1 MAFQFGKT
9 NRLLGNF
16 FNRRMIIKIQIKTL
30 FMKPKYKKKLKL
42 TLYKRILYYLKCQ
55 IKKKYFKNDIYF
67 ILQKILFIQPELGV
81 FNLD

>member
-1 MAFQFGKT
+1 
-9 NRLLGNF
+9 
-16 FNRRMIIKIQIKTL
+16 
-30 FMKPKYKKKLKL
+30 MKPKYKKKLKL